1 MELLWNTKPQ
11 DSITKLQH
19 AVVMLW
25 IGQLVVFQQS
35 GTTSCTSSLL
45 LSCQRYAIMLVL
57 SPNYSLLLEGLFHL
71 LWLMLKMVEDVA
83 ASGFLGCGYQILRYI
98 FNPIASFYRYSSLS
112 SLYCRLEKK
121 QRKYEQRICEV
132 EIGCF
137 APLVFLTFG
146 GVHYLQHFLPQYLTL
161 RRM

>member
-1 MELLWNTKPQ
+1 
-11 DSITKLQH
+11 
-19 AVVMLW
+19 
-25 IGQLVVFQQS
+25 
-35 GTTSCTSSLL
+35 
-45 LSCQRYAIMLVL
+45 MLVL

-71 LWLMLKMVEDVA
+71 LWLMLKMVNARLDVA

-98 FNPIASFYRYSSLS
+98 FNPNASFYRCSSLS

-121 QRKYEQRICEV
+121 QKKYEQRICEV

-146 GVHYLQHFLPQYLTL
+146 GMSTICNIFFTSVLAIKKDVTYIV
-161 RRM
+161 MSWV